1 MGNGAGGYTGA
12 VSSTGFYGGLIEGLS
27 NLLAAPIYR
36 PLPTR
41 PAQSQVLVSKNSS
54 FVVDP
59 AMPATAT
66 HPAGYAV
73 ADTWFN
79 PLDPIREEV
88 RYQDNYVWD
97 NTRGKFVNRPE
108 KQVITTPKFYTV
120 RSEVQEDLQ
129 PPSSVGYNVI
139 DIFRS
144 PESAVLNTG
153 PCDPLPAGSPVAS
166 TLFDRLNRL
175 MSNQFFSPFRARR
188 LGGNSYQAISEAAD
202 DIFDPSGR
210 PGVFTPEVVPAVI
223 ARQRQERIFRG

>member
-1 MGNGAGGYTGA
+1 MGNGAGGYTSA
-12 VSSTGFYGGLIEGLS
+12 ISSTGFYGGLIQGLS
-27 NLLAAPIYR
+27 DLLASPIYR

-41 PAQSQVLVSKNSS
+41 PNPNSQVLVSKNSS

-79 PLDPIREEV
+79 PLDPVRNET

-97 NTRGKFVNRPE
+97 NTRGKYVNKPIA
-108 KQVITTPKFYTV
+108 QTITTPKFYTV

-129 PPSSVGYNVI
+129 PVSTQGYNVI

-153 PCDPLPAGSPVAS
+153 PCDPVQQNVAS
-166 TLFDRLNRL
+166 TLLDRMNRL
-175 MSNQFFSPFRARR
+175 ISNQFFSPFRARR
-188 LGGNSYQAISEAAD
+188 LGGNSYQAISEAQD
-202 DIFDPSGR
+202 DIFDPTGK